1 MIGVISRVWISGLP
15 LDWFWHGLRGLE
27 KVILDSCREAVG
39 LSVFRPMASKC
50 ARRWISGCLVAVL
63 MAVFAPVSGAQ
74 ESPAAAVEMAA
85 KPEVKEK
92 TVDEKIDEFFKP
104 ATKAVN
110 DIVFFKVYHG
120 SEKNE
125 DGSSKFSIPFIL
137 IWLGGGALFLTVF
150 FRFVNLRSF
159 TLALR
164 TVRGKYSSSSDPGE
178 ITHFQALASAV
189 SGTVGLG
196 NIAGVALA
204 INKGGPG
211 AAFWMLVLGLFG
223 MTSKFAECTLGV
235 KYRQI
240 GDDGRVHG
248 GPMLYLTRGL
258 AERGLGPLGK
268 TLAVLFAVLCV
279 GGSFGGGNMFQIN
292 QAASQFVN
300 VTGGE
305 GSFMDSNRWIFGL
318 VVAVI
323 VGLVIIGGI
332 KRIAEVTSRLVP
344 IMTILYVVGCLVV
357 FLDHWDKIG
366 ETFGLIFS
374 GAFNMNAVSGGVL
387 GVMLI
392 GIQRAAFSNEAGVGS
407 APIAHAAAKTKY
419 PASEGIVALL
429 EPFIDTVVI
438 CTMTALV
445 VICTG
450 DYLDQNKDGIT
461 ITSESF
467 STVVPWFKYV
477 LSVAV
482 ILFALST
489 LITWSYYGLQA
500 WKFLFGKSVGADI
513 AYKILFCFV
522 VVVGAAMAPG
532 NVIDFSDA
540 VLLAMCFPNLVGVYL
555 LLPVVRRELGIFKA
569 FTKRVDSGES
579 LEKAHAHVSSQGS

>member
-1 MIGVISRVWISGLP
+1 
-15 LDWFWHGLRGLE
+15 
-27 KVILDSCREAVG
+27 
-39 LSVFRPMASKC
+39 
-50 ARRWISGCLVAVL
+50 
-63 MAVFAPVSGAQ
+63 
-74 ESPAAAVEMAA
+74 
-85 KPEVKEK
+85 
-92 TVDEKIDEFFKP
+92 
-104 ATKAVN
+104 
-110 DIVFFKVYHG
+110 
-120 SEKNE
+120 
-125 DGSSKFSIPFIL
+125 
-137 IWLGGGALFLTVF
+137 
-150 FRFVNLRSF
+150 
-159 TLALR
+159 
-164 TVRGKYSSSSDPGE
+164 
-178 ITHFQALASAV
+178 
-189 SGTVGLG
+189 
-196 NIAGVALA
+196 
-204 INKGGPG
+204 
-211 AAFWMLVLGLFG
+211 
-223 MTSKFAECTLGV
+223 
-235 KYRQI
+235 
-240 GDDGRVHG
+240 
-248 GPMLYLTRGL
+248 
-258 AERGLGPLGK
+258 
-268 TLAVLFAVLCV
+268 
-279 GGSFGGGNMFQIN
+279 
-292 QAASQFVN
+292 
-300 VTGGE
+300 
-305 GSFMDSNRWIFGL
+305 
-318 VVAVI
+318 
-323 VGLVIIGGI
+323 
-332 KRIAEVTSRLVP
+332 
-344 IMTILYVVGCLVV
+344 MTILYVVGCLVV